1 MVISNTNKWS
11 VKPRLVLLLLLI
23 LIALAEC
30 IVMYLLGMVFGSH
43 VSFTVLVFIDAFL
56 LVCVLYPVLYK
67 LVFHPLVT
75 QISERAA
82 AESAFRASKAQ
93 YRQLIDSVEGIVWEA
108 DPHTFAF
115 SFVSKRAEDIL
126 GYPAEK
132 WMEEPSFWADHLHP
146 DDRAWAIDFC
156 VSSTHEKQD
165 HVFEYRMIAADG
177 RVVWLRDLVTVIVE
191 GGELTSLRGL
201 MVDVTER
208 KNAELALVASEQRHQ
223 FLADTLHDV
232 IWELDS
238 SLCYIYVSYSV
249 QKMFG
254 YRADELVGK
263 PFSVVM
269 TDESVCKVHE
279 ILSRIS
285 AGDRSSSAGQVTVSQ
300 EFECLKKDGSL
311 FFVEVSATLIFS
323 PAGTLE
329 TIVGSTRDISD
340 RKLAVAG
347 LNAAHDLIEKTINS
361 IYEAVVIVDADSG
374 LIKDCNRATETIFGY
389 ERDELLGAHVSLLHV
404 SGELHAQFHENMQ
417 RHMAEVGSFTSKFRM
432 KRKSGWVFPSEQTF
446 SQIRTDGAE
455 NHHYVLVVRDI
466 STQVLHEEEL
476 NRAYNMVAERNAFV
490 ESVITS
496 IQSGIIVLGPDL
508 NITMINPYAAD
519 ICKRDSDELV
529 GISLMEVCPELY
541 VQVTSGRE
549 PDEMLATFF
558 GVPIIIGYASFLVKN
573 ARDRVTGTI
582 VTFKD
587 LTEVIKIRKEMRQ
600 KQRLS
605 AMGEVVARVAHE
617 MRNPL
622 FGMTSAVQI
631 LNMELQL
638 NSAQQVLMDSFLK
651 ESRRLN
657 NLVEELLTCTREV
670 RLSRKSVNLVDVIN
684 DSLRLVAESAA
695 EKGISITA
703 ADVGGDIRVHA
714 DHDKVE
720 QVLLNLLKNGIEA
733 CASGGRVDLSI
744 RVDGANAVVEV
755 VDTGSGIPADAME
768 AIFDVFYTTKKN
780 GTGMG
785 LSISKN
791 IVEAHGGELSAY
803 NSEGAGAAFVMTIP
817 LQVATE

>member
-1 MVISNTNKWS
+1 VAISNTKKWS
-11 VKPRLVLLLLLI
+11 DKPRLVLLFLLI

-30 IVMYLLGMVFGSH
+30 LVMYLLGMAYGH
-43 VSFTVLVFIDAFL
+43 LAFTTLVIIDALL

-67 LVFHPLVT
+67 LVFYPLVR

-82 AESAFRASKAQ
+82 AESAFRASKAK

-108 DPHTFAF
+108 DPVTFAF

-126 GYPAEK
+126 GYPSQK
-132 WMEEPSFWADHLHP
+132 WMEEPTFWADHLHP
-146 DDRAWAIDFC
+146 DDRGWAIDSC
-156 VSSTHEKQD
+156 VSATHEKQD

-177 RVVWLRDLVTVIVE
+177 RVVWLRDLVTVIIE

-208 KNAELALVASEQRHQ
+208 KNTELALVASEQRHQ
-223 FLADTLHDV
+223 FLADSLHDV

-249 QKMFG
+249 HKMFG

-269 TDESVCKVHE
+269 TDESVRKVHE
-279 ILSRIS
+279 ILREIS
-285 AGDRSSSAGQVTVSQ
+285 TGDHSSSAGQVTVSQ
-300 EFECLKKDGSL
+300 GFECLRKDGAL
-311 FFVEVSATLIFS
+311 FPAEVSATLIFS
-323 PAGTLE
+323 PDGTLE
-329 TIVGSTRDISD
+329 TVVGSTRDVSD
-340 RKLAVAG
+340 RKLAEAG
-347 LNAAHDLIEKTINS
+347 MNAAHDLLEKTINS
-361 IYEAVVIVDADSG
+361 ICEAVVIVDADTGS
-374 LIKDCNRATETIFGY
+374 IKDCNRATETIFGY
-389 ERDELLGAHVSLLHV
+389 AREELLGAHVSVLHV
-404 SGELHAQFHENMQ
+404 SSELHAHFHEDMQ
-417 RHMAEVGSFTSKFRM
+417 RHMVEQGSFTSKFRM

-446 SQIRTDGAE
+446 SPISLDGAE
-455 NHHYVLVVRDI
+455 NHHYVCVVRDI
-466 STQVLHEEEL
+466 SAQVLHEEEL
-476 NRAYNMVAERNAFV
+476 NRAYNMVAERNTFV

-496 IQSGIIVLGPDL
+496 IQSGIIVLDPDL

-529 GISLMEVCPELY
+529 GMSLLEVCPELY
-541 VQVTSGRE
+541 DQVTRGSE
-549 PDEMLATFF
+549 PDEILATFF

-573 ARDRVTGTI
+573 ARGRVTGTI
-582 VTFKD
+582 LTFKD
-587 LTEVIKIRKEMRQ
+587 LSEVIKIRKEMRQ

-684 DSLRLVAESAA
+684 DSLRLVAETAA
-695 EKGISITA
+695 EWGVSITA

-714 DHDKVE
+714 DHDKLE

-733 CASGGRVDLSI
+733 CVSGGRVDLSI
-744 RVDGANAVVEV
+744 RVDGVNAMIEV

-791 IVEAHGGELSAY
+791 IVEAHGGELTAY
-803 NSEGAGAAFVMTIP
+803 NREGGGAAFVMTIP
-817 LQVATE
+817 LQVAAE